1 MKWREDK
8 HSRRSG
14 AEECWINRSDFS
26 SKECMHTEQQ
36 ALQCGALEFLKQQG
50 MRSAVFITPKYV
62 PAKYLARSKA
72 FRPTKQQQLIYYTRN
87 KFKQRIEITATG
99 II

>member
-1 MKWREDK
+1 MKWREEK

-50 MRSAVFITPKYV
+50 MRSAVVYQHFV
-62 PAKYLARSKA
+62 YL
-72 FRPTKQQQLIYYTRN
+72 QNYQQLSIQTYKTAPIYFFTEN
-87 KFKQRIEITATG
+87 
-99 II
+99 